1 MSALSQSIEN
11 LKANA
16 RQWNAFNTEGHC
28 VVIAPPG
35 SGKTKLLTTR
45 LAYDLANKIPRPHGA
60 ACITLTNAAAD
71 ELRGRARSARRRGPP
86 EPFIGT
92 VHSFALRKIIE
103 PFASVV
109 KRPELAHISI
119 ASDRQCTQAY
129 DEAMQEVLG
138 RHDDPKTC
146 VRRSNSTG
154 SAWRQMRS
162 GRAAGEMIKQV
173 ALGYERKLRAQGL
186 LDFLGVVTMAVELVE
201 QHKAIRRVLT
211 AQYPHLYVD
220 EYQDLAPGLDR
231 LVRALCFDYV
241 LSSELFAVGDPD
253 QALYAFTGTRP
264 ELLSELSQ
272 RSDVTTVELDHNYR
286 CGQAI
291 IQLANLLRHGKAPMT
306 GNRHGGHVSATR
318 CPGGSDDQYRH
329 VVRSIR
335 DARERGVPLHEIAV
349 LCPLNAQCEAIT
361 TALRANKIPA
371 HARSSE
377 YRLTMVT
384 AFTESCAAWATQG
397 RETSNYRLGALL
409 SRWRAILGP
418 HWSREA
424 DVALTRLLMDY
435 DTRPTEPASQLLS
448 ELLDTASGPRSSKS
462 R

>member
-16 RQWNAFNTEGHC
+16 RQWDAFNAEGHC

-71 ELRGRARSARRRGPP
+71 ELRGRADQLGVEDRPNL
-86 EPFIGT
+86 FIGT

-119 ASDRQCTQAY
+119 ASDRQCAQAY
-129 DEAMQEVLG
+129 DEATQGVLG
-138 RHDDPKTC
+138 RHDDPKY
-146 VRRSNSTG
+146 VRSTIEFNRQRLASDEEWARS
-154 SAWRQMRS
+154 
-162 GRAAGEMIKQV
+162 GEMIKQV
-173 ALGYERKLRAQGL
+173 ALRYERKLRAEGL

-201 QHKAIRRVLT
+201 QHKVIRRVLT

-241 LSSELFAVGDPD
+241 LNSELFAVGDPD

-291 IQLANLLRHGKAPMT
+291 IQLANLLWRGKAPMT

-318 CPGGSDDQYRH
+318 CPGGPDDQYRH

-409 SRWRAILGP
+409 SRW
-418 HWSREA
+418 
-424 DVALTRLLMDY
+424 
-435 DTRPTEPASQLLS
+435 
-448 ELLDTASGPRSSKS
+448 
-462 R
+462 